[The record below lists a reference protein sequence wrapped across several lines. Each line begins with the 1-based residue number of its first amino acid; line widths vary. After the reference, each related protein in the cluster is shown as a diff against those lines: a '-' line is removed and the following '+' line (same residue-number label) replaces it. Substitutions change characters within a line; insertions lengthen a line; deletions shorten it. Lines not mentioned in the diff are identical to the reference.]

1 MTLIE
6 GPAAQSVL
14 RQLTEEKTMRIG
26 RRTFA
31 TLGPLAALG
40 LLAACGSED
49 QGGGSGGG
57 GGEEDF
63 VTDLTFGTGGTGGV
77 YYPLGGEYA
86 TIYEDNIEDV
96 SVTYTDSGASVE
108 NIGMIF
114 QGEWQLGIAQSD
126 SVQSA
131 VAGSGEFEGAKVD
144 NIGWVAALYPEA
156 AHIVTLAGN
165 GLESPADLKGK
176 RIAVGDVGSGTR
188 AVSDAIL
195 SAYGIEEGDYE
206 AFEQDFS
213 SSLDLLRDNNIDASV
228 FVVGTPTGSLG
239 DLAATNDVQLV
250 SMDQETADKVAGESS
265 FDVYTIEPDS
275 YDFLEEPVI
284 TLSVAATLIA
294 STTQVSPELGY
305 DLTAAT
311 FEFADQ
317 ITLPQGSLISH
328 DYALQGQGDV
338 PLHPGAKKYY
348 EEQGLL

>member
-1 MTLIE
+1 
-6 GPAAQSVL
+6 
-14 RQLTEEKTMRIG
+14 MRIG

-40 LLAACGSED
+40 LLAACSDSGN
-49 QGGGSGGG
+49 GGG
-57 GGEEDF
+57 GGEGGGEDDF

-86 TIYEDNIEDV
+86 AIYEANIDG
-96 SVTYTDSGASVE
+96 VTVNYTDSGASVE

-126 SVQSA
+126 TANSA
-131 VAGSGEFEGAKVD
+131 VTGAGEFEVAQVD
-144 NIGWVAALYPEA
+144 NIGWIAGLYPEA
-156 AHIVTLAGN
+156 AHIVTLAGS
-165 GLESPADLKGK
+165 GIETAADLAGK

-195 SAYGIEEGDYE
+195 AAYDIGEDDYE
-206 AFEQDFS
+206 PFEQDFA

-239 DLAATNDVQLV
+239 DLAATNDVKLV
-250 SMDQETADKVAGESS
+250 SLEQDKADQVAAESL
-265 FDVYTIEPDS
+265 FDVYTIEPDA

-284 TLSVAATLIA
+284 TLSVAAALIA

-305 DLTAAT
+305 EITKAT
-311 FEFADQ
+311 FEHSES
-317 ITLPQGSLISH
+317 ITLAQGGLIGH
-328 DYALQGQGDV
+328 DFALSGQGDV
-338 PLHPGAKKYY
+338 PLHPGAQKYY
-348 EEQGLL
+348 EEEGLL

>member
-1 MTLIE
+1 
-6 GPAAQSVL
+6 
-14 RQLTEEKTMRIG
+14 MRIG

-31 TLGPLAALG
+31 TLGPIAALG

-49 QGGGSGGG
+49 EGGTGGG
-57 GGEEDF
+57 GGEGDF

-86 TIYEDNIEDV
+86 TIYEENIEGLTV
-96 SVTYTDSGASVE
+96 NYTDSGASVE

-114 QGEWQLGIAQSD
+114 QEEWQLGIVQSD
-126 SVQSA
+126 TAQTA
-131 VAGSGEFEGAKVD
+131 VTGTGEFEGAKVD
-144 NIGWVAALYPEA
+144 NIGWIAALYPEA

-195 SAYGIEEGDYE
+195 SVYGIEEGDYE
-206 AFEQDFS
+206 AFEQDFA

-250 SMDQETADKVAGESS
+250 SMDQDKAEEVASESS
-265 FDVYTIEPDS
+265 FDVYTIEPDA
-275 YDFLEEPVI
+275 YDFLEEPVV

-294 STTQVSPELGY
+294 SMTQVSPEVGY
-305 DLTAAT
+305 DITAAT
-311 FEFADQ
+311 FEHAGE
-317 ITLPQGSLISH
+317 ITLPQGGLINH
-328 DYALQGQGDV
+328 DFALSGQGDV
-338 PLHPGAKKYY
+338 PLHPGAEKYY
-348 EEQGLL
+348 KEQGLL

>member
-1 MTLIE
+1 
-6 GPAAQSVL
+6 
-14 RQLTEEKTMRIG
+14 MRIG

-40 LLAACGSED
+40 LLAACGSDD
-49 QGGGSGGG
+49 QGGGSGGDEG
-57 GGEEDF
+57 DF

-86 TIYEDNIEDV
+86 AIYEDNIEG
-96 SVTYTDSGASVE
+96 VTVNYTDSGASVE

-114 QGEWQLGIAQSD
+114 QGEWQLGIVQSD
-126 SVQSA
+126 TAQTA
-131 VAGSGEFEGAKVD
+131 VTGTGEFEGAEVD
-144 NIGWVAALYPEA
+144 NIGWIAALYPEA
-156 AHIVTLAGN
+156 AHIVTLAGT
-165 GLESPADLKGK
+165 GLENPADLKGK

-195 SAYGIEEGDYE
+195 TAYGIEEGDYE
-206 AFEQDFS
+206 PFEQDFS

-239 DLAATNDVQLV
+239 DLAATNDVKLI
-250 SMDQETADKVAGESS
+250 SMDQDKADQVAGESS

-275 YDFLEEPVI
+275 YDFLEEPVL

-311 FEFADQ
+311 FEHAEE
-317 ITLPQGSLISH
+317 ITLPQGGLISH
-328 DYALQGQGDV
+328 DYALSGQGDV
-338 PLHPGAKKYY
+338 PLHPGAEKYY

>member
-1 MTLIE
+1 
-6 GPAAQSVL
+6 
-14 RQLTEEKTMRIG
+14 MRIG

-40 LLAACGSED
+40 LLAACGSDD
-49 QGGGSGGG
+49 QGGGSGGDEG
-57 GGEEDF
+57 DF

-86 TIYEDNIEDV
+86 AIYEDTIEG
-96 SVTYTDSGASVE
+96 VTVNYTDSGASVE

-114 QGEWQLGIAQSD
+114 QGEWQLGIVQSD
-126 SVQSA
+126 TAQTA
-131 VAGSGEFEGAKVD
+131 VTGTGEFEGAEVD
-144 NIGWVAALYPEA
+144 NIGWIAALYPEA
-156 AHIVTLAGN
+156 AHIVTLAGT
-165 GLESPADLKGK
+165 GLENPADLKGK

-195 SAYGIEEGDYE
+195 TAYGIEEGDYE
-206 AFEQDFS
+206 PFEQDFS

-239 DLAATNDVQLV
+239 DLAATNDVKLI
-250 SMDQETADKVAGESS
+250 SMDQDKADQVAGESS

-275 YDFLEEPVI
+275 YDFLEEPVL

-311 FEFADQ
+311 FEHAEE
-317 ITLPQGSLISH
+317 ITLPQGGLISH
-328 DYALQGQGDV
+328 DYALSGQGDV
-338 PLHPGAKKYY
+338 PLHPGAEKYY